1 MSRHRFN
8 NVQVKALPGG
18 LMAHR
23 EPEADG
29 GQPTTQKMPMWP
41 SERIAPGGSGAFHS
55 AKVEYSKET
64 ADLIRCK
71 FWTEFDQLRTMF
83 SEILYLGNSPKDK
96 RSLKWIL
103 QL

>member
-1 MSRHRFN
+1 
-8 NVQVKALPGG
+8 
-18 LMAHR
+18 MAHR

-71 FWTEFDQLRTMF
+71 FWTGFDQLRTILRCYTLEF
-83 SEILYLGNSPKDK
+83 SRKDK
-96 RSLKWIL
+96 QSFRVG
-103 QL
+103 